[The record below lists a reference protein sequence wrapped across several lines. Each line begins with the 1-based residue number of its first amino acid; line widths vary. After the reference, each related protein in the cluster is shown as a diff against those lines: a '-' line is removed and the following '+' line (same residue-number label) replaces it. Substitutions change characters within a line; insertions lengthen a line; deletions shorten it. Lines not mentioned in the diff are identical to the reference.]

1 MWLVSHKATSIGI
14 GTGIGTGTGTDTGK
28 AKSQGDISG
37 DKWQERA

>member
-37 DKWQERA
+37 DKWQELA